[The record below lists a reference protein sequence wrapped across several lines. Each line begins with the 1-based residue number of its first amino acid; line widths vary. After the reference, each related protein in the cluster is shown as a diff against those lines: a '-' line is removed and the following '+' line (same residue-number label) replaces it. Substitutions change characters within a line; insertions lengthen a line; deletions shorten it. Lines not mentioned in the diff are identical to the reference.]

1 MGTACCTTDV
11 QRKEQKQSVVN
22 AVDIIR
28 LVMLEVEVEIRRVG
42 DRYMAVKPRSRVS
55 KRLFF
60 RFGVLGAL
68 SVSPKASVTSSED
81 LLAGDLWVRQVE
93 EVSELPIFVDDEE
106 ELGPVT
112 DEAKL
117 AGRCKL
123 ELEEVSGK
131 YEAGEVVVGSSVLEP
146 VRKNDIDLRR
156 VCLNLG
162 RSDSMLDSIKPKPAL
177 DPKTPL
183 GPKSPLGS
191 TSMLSGK

>member
-11 QRKEQKQSVVN
+11 SRRETSVVN
-22 AVDIIR
+22 VIDIIR
-28 LVMLEVEVEIRRVG
+28 LIMLEVENEIERVSH
-42 DRYMAVKPRSRVS
+42 YMAVKPRSRVS

-81 LLAGDLWVRQVE
+81 LLAGDLWVREVE

-106 ELGPVT
+106 EFGPVM

-131 YEAGEVVVGSSVLEP
+131 YEAGEVEVGSSVLEA

-156 VCLNLG
+156 VCHDLG

-177 DPKTPL
+177 DPKTAL
-183 GPKSPLGS
+183 GPKSPFGP